1 MEFAKTARA
10 ARFSNYDCSE
20 RPEKSLIFL
29 NYGRAILLAELNLVG
44 SRNRDDRGAWR
55 GHWLRIRT
63 RIHTPTVWASSF
75 DHFLSN
81 FVTRRA
87 AVLLFLLCLTTAF
100 VLTHLP
106 GGTMPKVRWVDWIP
120 ASDKIVHSGL
130 YYFLAAFLANC
141 LRFRVQSNRVIVVT
155 TMAVL
160 AGYAAFD
167 EWSQQFSP
175 HRYPDFAD
183 FIADMIGAW
192 FGVSTF
198 VVCRWYRQ
206 RRRQRVTV
214 LPSDG
219 SELEPDSERPVRPAG
234 PSVGSSAVKV
244 HSPA

>member
-1 MEFAKTARA
+1 MIA
-10 ARFSNYDCSE
+10 E
-20 RPEKSLIFL
+20 RCL
-29 NYGRAILLAELNLVG
+29 
-44 SRNRDDRGAWR
+44 RDR
-55 GHWLRIRT
+55 LTIRT
-63 RIHTPTVWASSF
+63 RICTPTVLASSF
-75 DHFLSN
+75 DHFLSD

-87 AVLLFLLCLTTAF
+87 AVLLFLVCLTTAF

-106 GGTMPKVRWVDWIP
+106 GGNMPRVRWADWIP
-120 ASDKIVHSGL
+120 AADKVVHSGL

-141 LRFRVQSNRVIVVT
+141 LRFRLQSNRVIVAA

-175 HRYPDFAD
+175 HRYPDFYD
-183 FIADMIGAW
+183 FVADMIGAW

-206 RRRQRVTV
+206 RRRQPVT
-214 LPSDG
+214 LLTSDG
-219 SELEPDSERPVRPAG
+219 SELEPASERTLRPAG
-234 PSVGSSAVKV
+234 PSVGPSAVKV